1 MSSIARGFVGSRLEH
16 PGSLEL
22 REVRVDGRG
31 RPQADGLA
39 DLTDGGRIAVLVDVL
54 VQVLEDRALPL
65 GHWLPPVANMCSIT
79 VARAPDG
86 VKKKSGTVLTSP

>member
-1 MSSIARGFVGSRLEH
+1 
-16 PGSLEL
+16 
-22 REVRVDGRG
+22 
-31 RPQADGLA
+31 
-39 DLTDGGRIAVLVDVL
+39 VLVDVL
-54 VQVLEDRALPL
+54 VQELEDRALPL